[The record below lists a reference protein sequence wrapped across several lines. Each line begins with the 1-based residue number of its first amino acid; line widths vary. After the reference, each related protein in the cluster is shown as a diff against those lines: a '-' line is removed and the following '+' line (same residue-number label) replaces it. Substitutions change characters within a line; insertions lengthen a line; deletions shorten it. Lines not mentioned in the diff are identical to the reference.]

1 MATCKD
7 CVHYE
12 VCDTYMPTDCDTEEV
27 LEMCAK
33 GKSDEITDIENI
45 CNSFKSN
52 SHYVEIPCYCKECR
66 YSYWEKESENSSA
79 FKCGNPN
86 GLFDEIDFTDYCSY
100 GERQGNK

>member
-1 MATCKD
+1 MATCKCKD
-7 CVHYE
+7 CIHNTICKAYTGFGI
-12 VCDTYMPTDCDTEEV
+12 DTKYDDNDTCE
-27 LEMCAK
+27 L
-33 GKSDEITDIENI
+33 
-45 CNSFKSN
+45 FKSN